1 MKKIKY
7 AVLLLLCLS
16 MPFNAYALEKDEVVN
31 DGGGGGAKLEQGDY
45 KLLPNGQSK
54 GADDTM
60 TCSYN
65 GFKLIYDFKDKTGTV
80 VPTVIGTTDN
90 GGIALNSLGID
101 ASDLKKCPNRI
112 KIEGKTMSAYP
123 GYPKI
128 SCGDDVVIP
137 YLAPRI
143 VSIAI
148 NVLQIVTPIIIIILG
163 SLDLMKAVA
172 AQKEDDIKKGQQIFF
187 KRLLVGSAVFLVFA
201 LVKVGIGIVAP
212 HDDENKNM
220 WDCVDCFVTGDCDS
234 LLR

>member
-31 DGGGGGAKLEQGDY
+31 DGGGGGVKLEEGSY
-45 KLLPNGQSK
+45 ELVEHSYNS
-54 GADDTM
+54 DDTL
-60 TCSYN
+60 TCSY
-65 GFKLIYDFKDKTGTV
+65 GKYKLQYDFKDQTGAFR
-80 VPTVIGTTDN
+80 PTIIGLTDN
-90 GGIALNSLGID
+90 DSVFVNSLAIEPTGD
-101 ASDLKKCPNRI
+101 RTCPSKLTI
-112 KIEGKTMSAYP
+112 TGKAMINYSES
-123 GYPKI
+123 YPKI
-128 SCGDDVVIP
+128 GCGDDVIIP
-137 YLAPRI
+137 FLAPRI

-148 NVLQIVTPIIIIILG
+148 TILQIATPIIIIILG